1 MQRRAAA
8 SAFCPLMR
16 SPPLGRDL
24 LEFDDR
30 AVAYPCREQVNTSS
44 AAHVVDVG
52 SFVVS
57 QRKVGVLVLRRGHV
71 STRPI
76 VVFVLMT
83 SFQRDR
89 CNSFPARD
97 PRAGSVLCPP
107 VRHLFG
113 GQMSRFCF
121 DSKKVHDHLN
131 PLRSRNCSVNLLV
144 WHEFKR
150 GCRRANLASFFF
162 FFGGGKSEKG
172 LKVAGLLGLFYL
184 RRVRGSC
191 RERRPLHLQCHMWR
205 HVYQDVHPEMHWR
218 AANLRCVRGRGKVME
233 HAAKPKGSCCI
244 CGANAG
250 ATAIVGHVLCGGQRR
265 CPRCRPGCG
274 SCGW

>member
-8 SAFCPLMR
+8 SDFCPLMH
-16 SPPLGRDL
+16 SPPLGPDL

-30 AVAYPCREQVNTSS
+30 AVAYPCRERVNASS
-44 AAHVVDVG
+44 AAHAVHFG
-52 SFVVS
+52 SFVFS

-113 GQMSRFCF
+113 GTRSFPFRFQEG
-121 DSKKVHDHLN
+121 
-131 PLRSRNCSVNLLV
+131 P
-144 WHEFKR
+144 
-150 GCRRANLASFFF
+150 
-162 FFGGGKSEKG
+162 
-172 LKVAGLLGLFYL
+172 
-184 RRVRGSC
+184 
-191 RERRPLHLQCHMWR
+191 
-205 HVYQDVHPEMHWR
+205 
-218 AANLRCVRGRGKVME
+218 
-233 HAAKPKGSCCI
+233 
-244 CGANAG
+244 
-250 ATAIVGHVLCGGQRR
+250 
-265 CPRCRPGCG
+265 
-274 SCGW
+274 